1 MSASSFPG
9 GTSLSHLDVYT
20 DAATDGICGGSPH
33 MHLVSTEAYVVV
45 SGQGALQTIDAD
57 GFRETAL
64 SAGSVVWF
72 TPGTIHRAVNRG
84 DLRVVVLMSNAGL
97 PEAGDAVMTF
107 PAQVVANSSAY
118 AAAASLGDE
127 DGEGGEGEG
136 EGEDGEGGEDGRAE
150 RATARR
156 DLAVAG
162 FETLRDAVAR
172 GDRAPLDAFHA
183 AAGALVRDRAAAWGD
198 LVRERP
204 LAQAEQ
210 SLALAEAVAS
220 GSVSHLADARV
231 HQAVPSVG
239 ERGFGM
245 CGRLRTY
252 DVTDE
257 ENDR

>member
-20 DAATDGICGGSPH
+20 DPAPDGICGGSPH
-33 MHLVSTEAYVVV
+33 MHLVSTEAYVVI

-72 TPGTIHRAVNRG
+72 TPGTIHRAVNHG

-107 PAQVVANSSAY
+107 PADIVADADEY
-118 AAAASLGDE
+118 VAAASL
-127 DGEGGEGEG
+127 
-136 EGEDGEGGEDGRAE
+136 GGEDGRAE

-162 FETLRDAVAR
+162 FETLRDAVVG
-172 GDRAPLDAFHA
+172 GDRTALDTFHE
-183 AAGALVRDRAAAWGD
+183 AAGALVRARAEAWGD

-204 LAQAEQ
+204 LAQAEH

-220 GSVSHLADARV
+220 GSVTHLAEARL

-239 ERGFGM
+239 DRGFGM

-252 DVTDE
+252 DVTDDDVTDE

>member
-1 MSASSFPG
+1 MTASSFPG
-9 GTSLSHLDVYT
+9 GTSLSHLDVYA
-20 DAATDGICGGSPH
+20 DAAPDGICGGSPH
-33 MHLVSTEAYVVV
+33 MHLVSTEAYVVI
-45 SGQGALQTIDAD
+45 SGQGALQTIDAH

-107 PAQVVANSSAY
+107 PAEVLADPEAY
-118 AAAASLGDE
+118 AAAASLG
-127 DGEGGEGEG
+127 GES
-136 EGEDGEGGEDGRAE
+136 GRAA
-150 RATARR
+150 RASARR
-156 DLAVAG
+156 DLAVTG
-162 FETLRDAVAR
+162 FEALRDAVIA
-172 GDRAPLDAFHA
+172 GDHAALDDFHA
-183 AAGALVRDRAAAWGD
+183 AAGALVRDRAEAWSD
-198 LVRERP
+198 LVRARP

-210 SLALAEAVAS
+210 SLALAAAVAS
-220 GSVSHLADARV
+220 GSVAHLAEARM

-239 ERGFGM
+239 DRGYGM

-252 DVTDE
+252 DVTDDDMTDSAANDGDLTDE